1 MNQGLVSTIVPVY
14 NRPRLLSEAV
24 RSVLQQTYRSIEIV
38 IVDDGSTDATADVA
52 DTLSREAII
61 PVKVIRQ
68 VNSGP
73 GAARQRGLDEARGEF
88 IQFLDSDDLL
98 LPAKFSAQVATLQRR
113 PECGICYGPSAEEN
127 HASNPPGR
135 DCPMRATGELI
146 DHLFPRLL
154 TERWWTTS
162 SPLYRRTLLDQIG
175 PWQPW
180 INEEDWEYDARCG
193 ATRTRLAWVEDP
205 CSVRRINLGNDH
217 LSQRGSVDPR
227 KLSDRSMARQSI
239 YISARQAGIPL
250 EAPEMRLF
258 ARSTFL
264 LCRQC
269 GLAGLDK
276 ESITLLNLARCAS
289 TPTSFRLL
297 YYFFYGLVAHWFGWR
312 RGAKFAN
319 IFSPLTHSTTSR
331 ASLIWLSI
339 ITSQR

>member
-14 NRPRLLSEAV
+14 NRPRLLAEAV
-24 RSVLQQTYRSIEIV
+24 RSVLQQTYPSIEIV

-193 ATRTRLAWVEDP
+193 STGTRLVWVNEL
-205 CSVRRINLGNDH
+205 CSIRRINLSEEH
-217 LSQRGSVDPR
+217 LSAGGSTNPR
-227 KLSDRSMARQSI
+227 KLADRAMARRSILECAGKAGVQPRAPEMMHFSKAVFLLARQSALAGERS
-239 YISARQAGIPL
+239 ISAQFDRLAQQAARPFMLIRIKQIL
-250 EAPEMRLF
+250 WRL
-258 ARSTFL
+258 ALSLVGT
-264 LCRQC
+264 
-269 GLAGLDK
+269 G
-276 ESITLLNLARCAS
+276 CADS
-289 TPTSFRLL
+289 LSSFVFNRHQIFR
-297 YYFFYGLVAHWFGWR
+297 FFSR
-312 RGAKFAN
+312 P
-319 IFSPLTHSTTSR
+319 FSER
-331 ASLIWLSI
+331 
-339 ITSQR
+339 